1 MSSLDYL
8 ARGLRRRVE
17 AGLRLGWKLFAMLFP
32 SLEFFYLPLPT
43 FCQTTLKLSP
53 LNSED
58 FPSLYFAKDSPS
70 AYTRHKP
77 SVLSY
82 NCNWGGS
89 ATHRVPCIAP
99 ETWASPRATNPGI
112 IIHLHHQLLTIVKR
126 TSRAPWDTRSLAL
139 MKPSGQN
146 KLDSQGHLFPSSS
159 CWEETLVLFQCV
171 HALQEDQQLLF
182 LEIYTYRAMFPIIT

>member
-8 ARGLRRRVE
+8 ARGLRRRVG
-17 AGLRLGWKLFAMLFP
+17 AGLRLGWMRCCFLAWN
-32 SLEFFYLPLPT
+32 SST
-43 FCQTTLKLSP
+43 SLSP
-53 LNSED
+53 PFVKLHLKVAPWTQRTSH
-58 FPSLYFAKDSPS
+58 PSILPRILHLPIH
-70 AYTRHKP
+70 RHKP

-89 ATHRVPCIAP
+89 ATHRVPRIAP
-99 ETWASPRATNPGI
+99 ETWASPRTPNPGI

-126 TSRAPWDTRSLAL
+126 TSKAPWDTQSLAL

-146 KLDSQGHLFPSSS
+146 KLDSQGHPSPSSS

-171 HALQEDQQLLF
+171 RALQEDQRLLF
-182 LEIYTYRAMFPIIT
+182 LEIYTYRGVFPIIT